1 MSLPTHIDRDTLFLK
16 EYYRLQIFLNDT
28 ILNTVINDSNRIII
42 VSKHQFVT
50 LYFMISRPATRCP
63 FRARYP

>member
-50 LYFMISRPATRCP
+50 LYFMISRPA
-63 FRARYP
+63 A